1 MTRNTPLL
9 RGVLFD
15 LDGTLIDT
23 EPVWMAQE
31 QALAAE
37 HGGSWT
43 EEQAR
48 SCIGNPIPVSAARL
62 REEGRVELP
71 VHVIVERLLD
81 AVVAAVREQVPWQP
95 GARELLADLAA
106 HDVPCGLVTMS
117 YRRLVDAVLADLPPG
132 TFAAVVTGDEVA
144 RGKPDPLPYLTAAR
158 MLGVRPADCVVVEDS
173 VPGILAG
180 LAAGATVVAVPH
192 VAPLT
197 GVDGVRIVPSLTGL
211 DVAGLAQL
219 SRAA

>member
-1 MTRNTPLL
+1 VTSSAPLPPA
-9 RGVLFD
+9 VLFD

-23 EPVWMAQE
+23 EPVWMARE
-31 QALAAE
+31 RALAAA

-43 EEQAR
+43 EAQAR

-62 REEGRVELP
+62 REEGGVELP
-71 VHVIVERLLD
+71 VDVIVEQLLG
-81 AVVAAVREQVPWQP
+81 AVVAAVRERVPWQP

-117 YRRLVDAVLADLPPG
+117 YRRLVDAVLADLPPA

-144 RGKPDPLPYLTAAR
+144 RGKPDPLPYATAAR
-158 MLGVRPADCVVVEDS
+158 ILGVRPADCVVVEDS
-173 VPGILAG
+173 VPGILSG
-180 LAAGATVVAVPH
+180 LAAGATVLAVPH

-197 GVDGVRIVPSLTGL
+197 GVDGVRIVPSLADL

-219 SRAA
+219 ARVA